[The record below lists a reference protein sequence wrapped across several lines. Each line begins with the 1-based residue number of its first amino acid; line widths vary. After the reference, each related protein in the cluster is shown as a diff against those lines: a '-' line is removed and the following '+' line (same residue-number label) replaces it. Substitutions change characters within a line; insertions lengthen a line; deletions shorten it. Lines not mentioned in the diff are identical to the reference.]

1 MSQTS
6 HCLGRTALCLALLLP
21 LAQLRPASQPAW
33 AGDPAVELAL
43 GNDGGRPLRC
53 MILFGHWITQDLGMI
68 APGGAAKVAMWRG
81 QPAGALY
88 IPRFDGRKMM
98 IENIVCGDDAAW
110 GETLGQVP
118 LLPIRSSGE
127 GHFTV
132 ACRLA
137 GRVAC
142 QGEPLNQ

>member
-1 MSQTS
+1 MLQTS
-6 HCLGRTALCLALLLP
+6 HCLGRLAFCFALLL
-21 LAQLRPASQPAW
+21 LALQPASQPAW

-81 QPAGALY
+81 QPAGVLY

-98 IENIVCGDDAAW
+98 IENIVCGDDVAW

-127 GHFTV
+127 ARFAV

-142 QGEPLNQ
+142 AEVRLNQ